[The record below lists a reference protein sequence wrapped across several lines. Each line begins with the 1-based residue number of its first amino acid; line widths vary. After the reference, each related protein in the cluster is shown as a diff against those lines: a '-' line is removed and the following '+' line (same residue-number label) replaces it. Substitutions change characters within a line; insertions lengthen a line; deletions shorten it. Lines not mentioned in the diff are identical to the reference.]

1 MLRTYRRAA
10 GGERKAQVNANRGF
24 LQQFKQFSMRY
35 ASASSRAS
43 KKHREIGTGSLK
55 IAFRTVS
62 EAFKIHLGA
71 PPRAA
76 MLSKTSQKVPKSDQK
91 VAKMRPRVAQER
103 PTDAQERPRHTKECP
118 EGCQNG
124 QKLKSESLRTNF
136 LQGLGGKPCAKGSR
150 TDFSFFFQL
159 ARNWRACGKPNKNL
173 AKTVVFAHAELFRRK
188 WPRAKKKC
196 RKIRC

>member
-1 MLRTYRRAA
+1 
-10 GGERKAQVNANRGF
+10 
-24 LQQFKQFSMRY
+24 
-35 ASASSRAS
+35 
-43 KKHREIGTGSLK
+43 
-55 IAFRTVS
+55 
-62 EAFKIHLGA
+62 
-71 PPRAA
+71 

-188 WPRAKKKC
+188 
-196 RKIRC
+196 

>member
-1 MLRTYRRAA
+1 MRFHVLRTYRRAA

-71 PPRAA
+71 PPRAT

-124 QKLKSESLRTNF
+124 SKLKSESLRTNF

-159 ARNWRACGKPNKNL
+159 ARNLHACGKPNKNL

-188 WPRAKKKC
+188 
-196 RKIRC
+196 